1 MFMVPEGGIEP
12 PQDKSYTALNRA
24 RLPVPP
30 FRQIKIIIMTKNTTG
45 AIIIYILYTYFNFL
59 IILSYFK
66 NK

>member
-1 MFMVPEGGIEP
+1 
-12 PQDKSYTALNRA
+12 
-24 RLPVPP
+24 
-30 FRQIKIIIMTKNTTG
+30 MTKNTTG